1 MDPIPLPAPFGGV
14 DDLTP
19 IIALQPP
26 YCENLLNFNVAQEG
40 TLLRFGDKKFGV
52 TITQTA
58 GGSVPQRIFTYG
70 NSRIFVLTY
79 EVVAQKYVLNDME
92 SGATVFDMTAILPGP
107 LAFSGFYDLYFNK
120 YLFMFSKA
128 AGTTIPGMY
137 FDGTAFGVI
146 GYTGTGYAPLGGNV
160 YKNRAYMIQAGEAA
174 YWYSDLKAI
183 SGPCVYQDLSSLT
196 KEECDLAIICSFS
209 LSDNV
214 SAIVLQA
221 FVMTNG
227 EVLFFSGA
235 YPDAPDWIQVG
246 DGKIGQPVDFNAYI
260 KHQNDS
266 LVLCDTGIISMR
278 ELFLNGA
285 QGGKSLSINDR
296 VSQRW
301 AKLIQSIRSVYSIPN
316 GPISVIIN
324 GTNTSGYIRGVSD
337 SKADRVIINVPFYLS
352 SGVATTGN
360 TQFVFDTQRTSW
372 FFHQSYKDSTL
383 PKLVY
388 DINRYK
394 NKVIL
399 VSSGSTKI
407 MTSEKEGATNFT
419 DRDADDASDNGYYY
433 EIISA
438 PVSQGRNYVQKGQGL
453 DVILKSDL
461 YAETAYYLVRDFGV
475 ESTASQ
481 KMPSYGAAGSLQK
494 PFANLG
500 IEGSFIQ
507 YKISGVTTT
516 GKTVGY
522 QLYGTNFWVSVG
534 NSPR

>member
-40 TLLRFGDKKFGV
+40 CILRYGDKKFGV

-79 EVVAQKYVLNDME
+79 EVTAQKYVLNDME
-92 SGATVFDMTAILPGP
+92 SGATVFDMTTILPGP

-128 AGTTIPGMY
+128 AGVTVPGMY
-137 FDGTAFGVI
+137 FNGTIFGLI

-160 YKNRAYMIQAGEAA
+160 YKNRAYMIQANEPG
-174 YWYSDLKAI
+174 YWYSGISAI
-183 SGPCVYQDLSSLT
+183 SGPCVYVDLNT
-196 KEECDLAIICSFS
+196 IVKEDCDLAIICSFS

-214 SAIVLQA
+214 SAVVLQA

-227 EVLFFSGA
+227 EVLFYSGS
-235 YPDAPDWIQVG
+235 YPDSPDWTQVG
-246 DGKIGQPVDFNAYI
+246 DGKIGQPVDFNAYV

-278 ELFLNGA
+278 DLFLKGA
-285 QGGKSLSINDR
+285 QDGKGLSINDR

-301 AKLIQSIRSVYSIPN
+301 AELIQSIRSVYSIPN

-324 GTNTSGYIRGVSD
+324 GTNTSGYIRGISD
-337 SKADRVIINVPFYLS
+337 SKADRVIINIPFYLS
-352 SGVATTGN
+352 SGAATTGN
-360 TQFVFDTQRTSW
+360 TQFIFDTQRTSW
-372 FFHQSYKDSTL
+372 FFHQSYKASTV

-399 VSSGSTKI
+399 VSSGATKI
-407 MTSEKEGATNFT
+407 MTSEKEGATDFT
-419 DRDADDASDNGYYY
+419 DRDADDALDNGYYY

-438 PVSQGRNYVQKGQGL
+438 PVSQGRAYVQKCEGM

-461 YAETAYYLVRDFGV
+461 YSETNYYLTRDLGV
-475 ESTASQ
+475 QTSTAQ
-481 KMPSYGAAGSLQK
+481 KVVSTGTAGSLQK
-494 PFANLG
+494 PFINMG
-500 IEGSFIQ
+500 IEGSYIQ
-507 YKISGVTTT
+507 YKISGTTT
-516 GKTVGY
+516 SGKTVGY
-522 QLYGTNFWVSVG
+522 QIYGTNFWASAG
-534 NSPR
+534 RSPR